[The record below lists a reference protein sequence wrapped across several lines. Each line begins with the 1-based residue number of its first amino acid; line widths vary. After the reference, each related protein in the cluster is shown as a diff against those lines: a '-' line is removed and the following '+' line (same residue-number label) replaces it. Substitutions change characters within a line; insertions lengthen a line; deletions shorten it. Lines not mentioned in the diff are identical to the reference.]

1 MIPRAPAAHAIVPF
15 MRVRVPRLHVLGAA
29 LLLAAC
35 ASGPTRPDTTLRVW
49 DLGARN
55 ADATGRFQSVL
66 VSGAGTD
73 WAKVVSCRPDGA
85 CTYFGTTRGSY
96 GPSTDFLA
104 MGEVPDQRF
113 QWARTYGGPDTD
125 EVDGA
130 MSLGDGGHLLFGQS
144 SSRFGGGG
152 PSVGALTPRPLLVRI
167 DAAGAP
173 LWARTID
180 TGGLER
186 LYGAAAVGADAVL
199 VGYAGL
205 DGQPSVAATRL
216 AADGSLR
223 WTHTYDLGGPGYAVA
238 ASPDREG
245 GVIVAGYVQGAGV
258 PFGGTPFL
266 LALDAAGRPRWARRY
281 DAGTPAQPR
290 ALVAMPDGTFA
301 LAGSVFGSRP
311 PRSPFLLRLDGT
323 GAVRLTRELRGL
335 DPIEIFSAADA
346 GNGSLVLAGRRRD
359 SFTDRHWGYALIV
372 DGAGRVIAHATQRA
386 QDTVEF
392 ASVSTAREAEYRVTG
407 STNSLGGMGLD
418 IFVGGWYPATAGP
431 ADVVATRL
439 AERELPVTVT
449 DVTARSQA
457 LSVGT
462 TPVPPESL
470 EVRTLEVPTATTT
483 KK

>member
-1 MIPRAPAAHAIVPF
+1 M
-15 MRVRVPRLHVLGAA
+15 GAA

-35 ASGPTRPDTTLRVW
+35 ASGPSRPDNTLRVW

-73 WAKVVSCRPDGA
+73 WTRVVRCRPDGA
-85 CTYFGTTRGSY
+85 CVYFGTTRGSY

-113 QWARTYGGPDTD
+113 QWARTYGGADTD
-125 EVDGA
+125 ELDGA
-130 MSLGDGGHLLFGQS
+130 VSLADGGHLLFGLS
-144 SSRFGGGG
+144 SSRFGAGE
-152 PSVGALTPRPLLVRI
+152 PSVAPRPLLVRI
-167 DAAGAP
+167 ETGGAP

-186 LYGAAAVGADAVL
+186 LYGAAALGGDAVL

-205 DGQPSVAATRL
+205 DGAPSVAAIRI
-216 AADGSLR
+216 AADGSVR
-223 WTHTYDLGGPGYAVA
+223 WAHAYDLGGPGYAVA
-238 ASPDREG
+238 AVPDRDG
-245 GVIVAGYVQGAGV
+245 GVVVGGYLQGAGV
-258 PFGGTPFL
+258 AFGGTPFL

-281 DAGTPAQPR
+281 EAGAPVQPR
-290 ALVAMPDGTFA
+290 ALVAMADGTFA

-311 PRSPFLLRLDGT
+311 PRSPFLLRLDGL

-335 DPIEIFSAADA
+335 DPIEVFSAADA
-346 GNGSLVLAGRRRD
+346 GNGSVVLAGRRRD
-359 SFTDRHWGYALIV
+359 SFSDRHWGYVFVV
-372 DGAGRVIAHATQRA
+372 DAAGRVIAHATQRA

-392 ASVSTAREAEYRVTG
+392 ASVSTARVAEYRVTG
-407 STNSLGGMGLD
+407 STNSMGSAGLD

-449 DVTARSQA
+449 DVTPRAQA
-457 LSVGT
+457 LPVAAAA
-462 TPVPPESL
+462 VPPESL
-470 EVRTLEVPTATTT
+470 EVRTLEVPTARTT
-483 KK
+483 K